1 MLWFKESFWRVANVF
16 WMKWAK
22 IVDQKVWKSEKLAK
36 TLEFIHKY
44 SYQFSAKKKIIDF
57 WNSIYRTKKAQF
69 RVFSASNSNFGSIPK
84 KLRKFLD
91 IKKVC
96 KHSLM
101 IPLNDQHT
109 RDIFS
114 LLFHRFC
121 CCCCS
126 IWIFQPVK
134 SSSSK
139 MISLRFCKMSFLSN
153 QFVWIVTFTQA

>member
-22 IVDQKVWKSEKLAK
+22 IVDQKVWKSEKLA
-36 TLEFIHKY
+36 LEFIHKY
-44 SYQFSAKKKIIDF
+44 SYQFSAKKKNHRFLEFNLPNEKSAIP
-57 WNSIYRTKKAQF
+57 R
-69 RVFSASNSNFGSIPK
+69 FSASNSNFGSIPK